1 MDKQKKFQ
9 FSIKRIYGAIFT
21 IAMIMA
27 AALLASKAIYK
38 NQKFNI
44 IDFTDSFDTS
54 INGEYIGRVS
64 LLNPGTGFAKCG
76 DILTF
81 SNTIPDSEIVRSGK
95 AMYEF
100 RAKYTVAYVY
110 IDDKIVDTFGEKEY
124 KKFGYCG
131 SITHFV
137 ELPADSIGKKITI
150 VLEVTENKMFSAFS
164 VSKIGSVEDIFSEI
178 IYENIFQIFSGI
190 FMVTFG
196 LFIAVISIV
205 MMIFGYDFL
214 NIFFCALTSVA
225 IGVWSLGYINV
236 LQYVIRPSF
245 IATSVEYISLYII
258 GALIPLI
265 MLTINK
271 SSSKN
276 RKIYMPI
283 FIVNTSFFIV
293 ATILHFTNIMHYNR
307 VILIFYFITIFCF
320 ITVLVTLVI
329 EARSQKDS
337 FHNNLILAGLV
348 MFFIFMFIDII
359 LYSVNKYITYVKL
372 TATGGFLS
380 IGGISLIIAMMVN
393 YYSYFLEALSKSKEQ
408 ELLHKF
414 KYTDR
419 ITGLPNRTSCME
431 FFKCCGKSNINY
443 MVICFDIDHLKIV
456 NTKYGIAAGDM
467 MISHFAKK
475 LQECF
480 NVNVQQAVSDHTDAN
495 NDIFAGR
502 MDSDEFIVIVK
513 DKKIPMIPNM
523 IDRLN
528 HELNELTAIDKGLF
542 YSMSYGMA
550 AKSEGT
556 DINKVYSEAFKRME
570 VMKTHS

>member
-81 SNTIPDSEIVRSGK
+81 SNTIPDSEIVKSGK
-95 AMYEF
+95 AVYEF

-236 LQYVIRPSF
+236 LQYVIRPNF
-245 IATSVEYISLYII
+245 IATTVEYISLYII
-258 GALIPLI
+258 GVLIPLI

-276 RKIYMPI
+276 RKIYLPV

-293 ATILHFTNIMHYNR
+293 TTVMHFMNIMHYNR
-307 VILIFYFITIFCF
+307 VILIYYFITIFCF
-320 ITVLVTLVI
+320 ITVLVTLI
-329 EARSQKDS
+329 FEADSPKDT

-348 MFFIFMFIDII
+348 MFFVFMFIDII
-359 LYSVNKYITYVKL
+359 LYSVSKYITYIKL

-408 ELLHKF
+408 ELMLMF

-419 ITGLPNRTSCME
+419 ITGLPNRTRCME
-431 FFKCCGKSNINY
+431 FFKCCGKSKTNY
-443 MVICFDIDHLKIV
+443 MIICFDIDHLKIV

-467 MISHFAKK
+467 MISHFSKK

-480 NVNVQQAVSDHTDAN
+480 NVNEQEISNKADAN
-495 NDIFAGR
+495 NNIFVGR

-513 DKKIPMIPNM
+513 DKMIPMIPNM

-550 AKSEGT
+550 AKSEAT

-570 VMKTHS
+570 AMKTHS